1 MEQRLEHHMAE
12 RELKET
18 LSEVSS
24 RDKEELLEEIELLKR
39 KEGRPKR
46 GLREVQKAGNASR
59 RWRNGRIWSSIT
71 SARCKM
77 SAIKAGRHQRLKGT
91 RGNAANAWLRS
102 VNSSRHFETGSF
114 EGRALGKSR
123 KARIKLEGRRN
134 GAVLIKIR
142 CSRELKA
149 EKEA

>member
-46 GLREVQKAGNASR
+46 GIARGSEEGRLAKRIASLEKMEGSGHR
-59 RWRNGRIWSSIT
+59 SRALA
-71 SARCKM
+71 ARCP
-77 SAIKAGRHQRLKGT
+77 L
-91 RGNAANAWLRS
+91 
-102 VNSSRHFETGSF
+102 
-114 EGRALGKSR
+114 
-123 KARIKLEGRRN
+123 
-134 GAVLIKIR
+134 
-142 CSRELKA
+142 
-149 EKEA
+149 

>member
-1 MEQRLEHHMAE
+1 MAE

-46 GLREVQKAGNASR
+46 GITRGSEEGRLAETHRVAGE
-59 RWRNGRIWSSIT
+59 NGRIWSSIT

-77 SAIKAGRHQRLKGT
+77 SA
-91 RGNAANAWLRS
+91 
-102 VNSSRHFETGSF
+102 
-114 EGRALGKSR
+114 KS
-123 KARIKLEGRRN
+123 
-134 GAVLIKIR
+134 GAT
-142 CSRELKA
+142 SKA
-149 EKEA
+149 EGNSRATQRTPGGA